1 MVNIKHIENE
11 HFHCEHLVKS
21 TSVRTRFNHDYTIR
35 ADRCSRF
42 QVDVFSPQMSMS
54 ASLAVTTVSS
64 AKVALI
70 QRAPFAVSG
79 KPAVALGMSSK
90 TTTLAKVT
98 IQEHGSNYNKK
109 THLNRFYLK
118 TRPI

>member
-1 MVNIKHIENE
+1 
-11 HFHCEHLVKS
+11 
-21 TSVRTRFNHDYTIR
+21 
-35 ADRCSRF
+35 
-42 QVDVFSPQMSMS
+42 MS

-109 THLNRFYLK
+109 THLNLK